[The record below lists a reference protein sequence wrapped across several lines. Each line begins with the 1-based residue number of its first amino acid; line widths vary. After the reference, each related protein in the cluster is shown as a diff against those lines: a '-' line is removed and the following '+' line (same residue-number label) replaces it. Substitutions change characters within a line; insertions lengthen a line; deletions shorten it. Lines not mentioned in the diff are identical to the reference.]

1 METTQNIAVTSKKL
15 KQLCN
20 KYHYEL
26 CRGLKP
32 DYLPKI
38 RIRYVEER
46 GKFGY
51 ADFGDFF
58 FFDDDLFVWRS
69 EDKFAGDHSQD
80 VVDGE
85 FNEMCS
91 RLEYACRFL
100 YAGIDTNFTDCNGEH
115 IFVGDVL
122 EITDNSG
129 YKSQLAL
136 SHMPFKEN
144 DVYCF
149 VLDNHFLALE
159 KCLKEGLTIMR
170 IGTSFFQLDWN
181 FSTEDMDI
189 KIRDFNGWCDSNE
202 EHEEKVFMAKYTPNF
217 DQETWKYYGLEI
229 FGVEYNW
236 K

>member
-100 YAGIDTNFTDCNGEH
+100 YAGIDTNFTDCNGAH

-122 EITDNSG
+122 PLLVGVGETACHFVDDLLLLLVELCHHHRAMLVGHRG
-129 YKSQLAL
+129 YRQG
-136 SHMPFKEN
+136 E
-144 DVYCF
+144 
-149 VLDNHFLALE
+149 
-159 KCLKEGLTIMR
+159 
-170 IGTSFFQLDWN
+170 
-181 FSTEDMDI
+181 
-189 KIRDFNGWCDSNE
+189 
-202 EHEEKVFMAKYTPNF
+202 
-217 DQETWKYYGLEI
+217 
-229 FGVEYNW
+229 
-236 K
+236 